1 MPRAVSPNEQSERL
15 WAVRGAVQAERNDAE
30 AILSAAEEVVHELL
44 ERNELDADRVVSV
57 FFTCTPDLDAEFPAV
72 AARRLGLDRVPLMCG
87 QEMAVREAMERV
99 IRVLMHYYAPRDH
112 TPAHAYLGAA
122 QALRSDLHAAQ

>member
-1 MPRAVSPNEQSERL
+1 MATGDPQERL
-15 WAVRGAVQAERNDAE
+15 WAVRGAVQAERNNGE
-30 AILSAAEEVVHELL
+30 AILAAAEELVRELL
-44 ERNELDADRVVSV
+44 ERNGLEPERVVSV

-87 QEMAVREAMERV
+87 QEMRVPGAMERV

-112 TPAHAYLGAA
+112 EPGHAYIGAA

>member
-1 MPRAVSPNEQSERL
+1 MSPNDHGERL
-15 WAVRGAVQAERNDAE
+15 WAVRGAVQAERNDSE
-30 AILSAAEEVVHELL
+30 SILAASEEVVHQLL
-44 ERNELDADRVVSV
+44 ERNRLEPDRVVSV

-87 QEMAVREAMERV
+87 QEMAVPGAMERV
-99 IRVLMHYYAPRDH
+99 IRVLVHYYASRDH
-112 TPAHAYLGAA
+112 APAHAYLGAA

>member
-1 MPRAVSPNEQSERL
+1 MASEPQERL
-15 WAVRGAVQAERNDAE
+15 WAVRGAVQAERNDAD
-30 AILSAAEEVVHELL
+30 AILAAAEEVVHELL
-44 ERNELDADRVVSV
+44 ERNRLAPDRVVSV

-87 QEMAVREAMERV
+87 QEMPVRDAMERI
-99 IRVLMHYYAPRDH
+99 IRVLMHYYAPDDH
-112 TPAHAYLGAA
+112 EPAHAYIGAA

>member
-1 MPRAVSPNEQSERL
+1 
-15 WAVRGAVQAERNDAE
+15 VQAERNDAD
-30 AILSAAEEVVHELL
+30 AILAAAEEVVNELL
-44 ERNELDADRVVSV
+44 QRNGLEPDRLVSV

-72 AARRLGLDRVPLMCG
+72 AARRVGLDRVPLMCG
-87 QEMAVREAMERV
+87 REMGVAGAMERV

-112 TPAHAYLGAA
+112 VPAHAYLGAA